1 MTSSNSSVWAV
12 EMPSRWGWE
21 PRRNPMIKLN
31 ISGKEGNLINL
42 IAKVRSLGEELGK
55 DNRVILFIQGKMSR
69 SCSYDEALEHF
80 KSLFHGEVELITE
93 EKQ

>member
-1 MTSSNSSVWAV
+1 
-12 EMPSRWGWE
+12 
-21 PRRNPMIKLN
+21 
-31 ISGKEGNLINL
+31 
-42 IAKVRSLGEELGK
+42 K